1 MGSLNSYFAI
11 AENDYL
17 YAKNGLEFCKG
28 QGNYNPVVA
37 GCAQAGEKYLKAVLE
52 HYFTEDEDAEK
63 LMSSH
68 NLRSIL
74 NKLKEVCEI
83 AVESK
88 DCKWL
93 GDFYFDTR
101 YPGDNFT
108 ITKEE
113 DATEAI
119 RILELIRAEATR
131 LLMEVKEQKQ
141 TGAAVLQ
148 TLKCF

>member
-113 DATEAI
+113 DAT
-119 RILELIRAEATR
+119 R